1 MKVSVIVPVYNVED
15 YLEKCLFSLVNQT
28 LRDIEI
34 IVVNDGSTDN
44 SQDIV
49 DKYKKDNSNIKSYIQ
64 KNKGQAAARN
74 FGLRYCTSD
83 YVTYV
88 DGDDYIELNMLESL
102 YNEVIKD
109 DYDIIISDI
118 IKEEDGKA
126 YVFKNYWKVKDE
138 VNKNFMTSHMG
149 PVARLYKRK
158 FLLDNKFRFLEGV
171 IYEDLGSI
179 PMLGMYT
186 NKIGYVDSAYY
197 HYVIRNGSSMKQIK
211 YNKKMEDIFKVMD
224 NLSNKISEEYNDELE
239 YLYIEHL
246 LYSAS
251 LRFISFNKK
260 DMLLKIKEIMHS
272 RYSNYRN
279 NIYYRNK
286 SIKFKIICLLS
297 YNGNYGIIRFLRR
310 ISDS

>member
-74 FGLRYCTSD
+74 FGLRYCTGD

-158 FLLDNKFRFLEGV
+158 FLLDNKFKFLEGV